1 MKLDGQVAVIVGGAR
16 GIGETIAHTFSK
28 EGASL
33 VLVDLEKMKP
43 QLDGVAQA
51 ISQEGGKA
59 IALTA
64 DCSDDRQVNAFVDEI
79 VRRFGKI
86 DVLVNS
92 AGFRG
97 PLVPVTDI
105 SEKEFDDVILY
116 NLKLVFLCCR
126 AVLKQMVKQKSG
138 SIVSISGTA
147 GREGMAMRGSLC
159 AAKWGVVGL
168 TQTIAKEYGP
178 HGIRA
183 NIICPGGMDEPDLRE
198 MYAQRAKNLGMTVE
212 AHEAQILAL
221 TPLRKY
227 AKHEEVAQAAL
238 FLASSDSS
246 HTTGESLNVSGGQ
259 IDELS
264 RNRLSPFGKKISI
277 EIAASAPKSFR
288 RRMQRN
294 CQRTV
299 RRVAAHA
306 LQRQRSRLLPYN
318 FVLACFESGADRADD
333 FVGDVWRGCKPRNR

>member
-1 MKLDGQVAVIVGGAR
+1 MKLKNQVALIVGGGR
-16 GIGETIAHTFSK
+16 GIGEAIAHAFSK

-43 QLDGVAQA
+43 DLDGVVQS
-51 ISQEGGKA
+51 ISREGGKA
-59 IALTA
+59 LALTA
-64 DCSDDRQVNAFVDEI
+64 DCSDDRQVNALVDET
-79 VRRFGKI
+79 VKRFRKI
-86 DVLVNS
+86 DILINS

-97 PLVPVTDI
+97 PLVPVTEI
-105 SEKEFDDVILY
+105 SEKEFDDVVLY

-183 NIICPGGMDEPDLRE
+183 NIICPGGMDEPELRE

-212 AHEAQILAL
+212 AHEAQILSL

-227 AKHEEVAQAAL
+227 AKHEEIANAAL

-246 HTTGESLNVSGGQ
+246 HTTGESLNVSGG
-259 IDELS
+259 
-264 RNRLSPFGKKISI
+264 RLMS
-277 EIAASAPKSFR
+277 
-288 RRMQRN
+288 
-294 CQRTV
+294 
-299 RRVAAHA
+299 
-306 LQRQRSRLLPYN
+306 
-318 FVLACFESGADRADD
+318 
-333 FVGDVWRGCKPRNR
+333 

>member
-1 MKLDGQVAVIVGGAR
+1 MKLDGQVAIIVGGAR
-16 GIGETIAHTFSK
+16 GIGAAIANTFSK

-51 ISQEGGKA
+51 IIDNGGKA
-59 IALTA
+59 ATITA
-64 DCSDDRQVNAFVDEI
+64 DCSDDRQVNALVDET
-79 VRRFGKI
+79 VRRFGKV

-105 SEKEFDDVILY
+105 SEQEFDEVIRY

-126 AVLKQMVKQKSG
+126 AVLKQMVKQQSG

-159 AAKWGVVGL
+159 AAKWGVTGL

-183 NIICPGGMDEPDLRE
+183 NVICPGGMDEPDLRE
-198 MYAQRAKNLGMTVE
+198 MYAERAKNLGITFKELENQV
-212 AHEAQILAL
+212 LAL

-227 AKHEEVAQAAL
+227 AKHDEVAKAAL

-246 HTTGESLNVSGGQ
+246 HTTGESLNVSGG
-259 IDELS
+259 
-264 RNRLSPFGKKISI
+264 RLMS
-277 EIAASAPKSFR
+277 
-288 RRMQRN
+288 
-294 CQRTV
+294 
-299 RRVAAHA
+299 
-306 LQRQRSRLLPYN
+306 
-318 FVLACFESGADRADD
+318 
-333 FVGDVWRGCKPRNR
+333 